1 MLDLYLDS
9 YGYVIKVDVSKASSD
24 YAYVVNTGA
33 DEGRYDD
40 ESSYYAKLLL
50 ADGTVVEAE
59 VDEDCLSGSNFSTR
73 NRSENMRATS

>member
-1 MLDLYLDS
+1 MSNNGDVKVDSVLDLYLDS

-40 ESSYYAKLLL
+40 ESS
-50 ADGTVVEAE
+50 D
-59 VDEDCLSGSNFSTR
+59 
-73 NRSENMRATS
+73 